1 MLEGGMF
8 HTASVELAIAIVAAA
23 RSRPWLA
30 SAIRRSTRRP
40 ESAGWV
46 VEFLRYPR
54 WSRLCEDSEITEDDS
69 VYLSAHA
76 EAHRNAAIGAEAHDA
91 VFWDR
96 LTQDVAASGFD
107 DFPSLSL
114 NDALISEVSAWSG
127 PPEPASLP
135 EHWRLFVEREALRQS
150 AFKQSLQFDLVTAN
164 DVESLASTA
173 CRFAEWELGAEV
185 AIWIGEANG
194 RRGVGAGSFVRPEE
208 CSRREF
214 EREHAPWYF
223 RQSRELK
230 IDDGMTA
237 IIYAGCALEG
247 LEDWSSTLAK
257 SRALELLR
265 PMVIEHASIEA
276 EVEARYWSAVAEF
289 GAGAGHTI
297 NNPLGAI
304 AGLAER
310 LLDDEHKPDR
320 RASLHKIR
328 TQVDRIHRMIRDL
341 HLLGRQAK
349 STNGV
354 TSVKDA
360 VHQGVAK
367 ALARFADKPTPR
379 CTVAETPSQVLIPLG
394 LADAARLVEELVANG
409 IDAAG
414 PQGFVE
420 VQTVSTSTGVEIRV
434 VDSGPGFSASELAN
448 AFSPFFAGRSAGR
461 GLGMGLPVCRRIV
474 ERAGGRLVVRRTR
487 PTTVAVH
494 LPTGDAVAFR
504 RAA

>member
-1 MLEGGMF
+1 MF
-8 HTASVELAIAIVAAA
+8 HTASVELALAMIAAA

-54 WSRLCEDSEITEDDS
+54 WSRLCEDSAITEDDDS
-69 VYLSAHA
+69 IYLSAQA
-76 EAHRNAAIGAEAHDA
+76 EAHCNAAIGAEGHDSA
-91 VFWDR
+91 FWDR
-96 LTQDVAASGFD
+96 LTQDVAASAVD
-107 DFPSLSL
+107 AFPSLNL
-114 NDALISEVSAWSG
+114 NDALISEVSAWGG
-127 PPEPASLP
+127 PPEPAPLP
-135 EHWRLFVEREALRQS
+135 EHWRLLVEREALRQT
-150 AFKQSLQFDLVTAN
+150 AFKQSLQFELVTAD

-173 CRFAEWELGAEV
+173 CRLAEWELGAEV
-185 AIWIGEANG
+185 ALWVGEANG
-194 RRGVGAGSFVRPEE
+194 RRGVGNVSFVRPEE
-208 CSRREF
+208 CSRRAF

-223 RQSRELK
+223 RQSHEFK
-230 IDDGMTA
+230 IDGDVTA
-237 IIYAGCALEG
+237 VIYAGCAVQGLEG
-247 LEDWSSTLAK
+247 WSATVAK
-257 SRALELLR
+257 SRGLELLR
-265 PMVIEHASIEA
+265 PMVVEHASIDA

-310 LLDDEHKPDR
+310 LLDGEHEPDR

-328 TQVDRIHRMIRDL
+328 SQVDRIHRMIRDL
-341 HLLGRQAK
+341 HLLGRHVK
-349 STNGV
+349 SADEVAFVQN
-354 TSVKDA
+354 A

-367 ALARFADKPTPR
+367 ALARFADRQAPR
-379 CTVAETPSQVLIPLG
+379 CKVAAIPS
-394 LADAARLVEELVANG
+394 DAQISLSASDATRLVEELVANAV
-409 IDAAG
+409 DAAG

-420 VQTVSTSTGVEIRV
+420 VQTVSTSSGVEIRV
-434 VDSGPGFSASELAN
+434 VDSGPGFSPSELAN

-494 LPTGDAVAFR
+494 LPLGDAVAFR
-504 RAA
+504 RVA